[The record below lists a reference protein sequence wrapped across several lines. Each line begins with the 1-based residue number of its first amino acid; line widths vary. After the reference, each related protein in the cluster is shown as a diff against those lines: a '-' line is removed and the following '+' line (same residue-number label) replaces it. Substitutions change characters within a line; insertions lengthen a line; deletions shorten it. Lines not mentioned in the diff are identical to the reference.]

1 MTQIVLTGL
10 AGTTTGVNGEIITI
24 NEMPPISA
32 INKGIHV
39 VGATGVA
46 SELTVDTV
54 APTVAEHVY
63 RVSGN
68 KIQMKLTTDL
78 VVEDSLILD
87 CIVDGVFVRI

>member
-10 AGTTTGVNGEIITI
+10 SGTTTATNGEIITI

-39 VGATGVA
+39 VGATGVGSA
-46 SELTVDTV
+46 LTVDAA

-63 RVSGN
+63 LVSGN

-78 VVEDSLILD
+78 VVADSFILD
-87 CIVDGVFVRI
+87 CVVDGVFVRT